1 MDSLVKSDVWT
12 ETDTKVL
19 HLLAS
24 LLTQQNR
31 EEKACELLEFALS
44 RSPDNLEVM
53 KALSAVCLL
62 TRKNDRAL
70 ELADTALSQIQERS
84 DDRAPLLLVRSK
96 ALWGLGRETESRVAM
111 DEYIW
116 NRTVR

>member
-1 MDSLVKSDVWT
+1 MENLIKSDAWT

-19 HLLAS
+19 HLLAN

-31 EEKACELLEFALS
+31 EEKARELLEFALS
-44 RSPDNLEVM
+44 RSPNNLDVM

-70 ELADTALSQIQERS
+70 ELADTVLDQIQEES
-84 DDRAPLLLVRSK
+84 DRASLLLVRSK
-96 ALWGLGRETESRVAM
+96 ALWGLGREAESRVAM
-111 DEYIW
+111 DDYIL

>member
-1 MDSLVKSDVWT
+1 MDSLVKNDAWT

-31 EEKACELLEFALS
+31 EEKARELLEFALS

-70 ELADTALSQIQERS
+70 ELADMALDQIQEPS
-84 DDRAPLLLVRSK
+84 DRAPLLLVRSK
-96 ALWGLGRETESRVAM
+96 ALWGLGRETESRIAM
-111 DEYIW
+111 DKYIS

>member
-1 MDSLVKSDVWT
+1 MDSLAKSNAWT

-19 HLLAS
+19 HLLAN
-24 LLTQQNR
+24 LLTQQNK
-31 EEKACELLEFALS
+31 EEKARELLEFALS
-44 RSPDNLEVM
+44 RSPDSLEVI

-70 ELADTALSQIQERS
+70 ELADAALDQIQDTS
-84 DDRAPLLLVRSK
+84 DRAALLLVRSK
-96 ALWGLGRETESRVAM
+96 ALWGLGREAESRLAM
-111 DEYIW
+111 DEYIS

>member
-1 MDSLVKSDVWT
+1 MDTLVKTEAWT

-19 HLLAS
+19 HLLAN

-31 EEKACELLEFALS
+31 EEKARELLEFALS
-44 RSPDNLEVM
+44 RSPANLEVM

-70 ELADTALSQIQERS
+70 ELANAALAQVQDQS
-84 DDRAPLLLVRSK
+84 DRAALLLVRSK
-96 ALWGLGRETESRVAM
+96 ALWGLGQEAASRAAM
-111 DEYIW
+111 EEYISD
-116 NRTVR
+116 RTAQ